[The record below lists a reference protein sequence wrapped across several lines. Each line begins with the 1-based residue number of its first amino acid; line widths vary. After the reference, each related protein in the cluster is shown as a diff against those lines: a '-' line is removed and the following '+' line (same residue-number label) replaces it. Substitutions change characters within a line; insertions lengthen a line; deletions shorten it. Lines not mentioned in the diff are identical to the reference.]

1 MRLAALL
8 LSLLQPILAIT
19 SNRTVIGELLILDGH
34 PRGRRAVLVND
45 NPHEPCRIYGHRYVD
60 ILRLITIHCNASS
73 EKSILVIQFKLLK
86 IFQWVQLYGRLIKR
100 NGR

>member
-60 ILRLITIHCNASS
+60 ILRLITQLIAMLQ
-73 EKSILVIQFKLLK
+73 EKNPF
-86 IFQWVQLYGRLIKR
+86 
-100 NGR
+100 